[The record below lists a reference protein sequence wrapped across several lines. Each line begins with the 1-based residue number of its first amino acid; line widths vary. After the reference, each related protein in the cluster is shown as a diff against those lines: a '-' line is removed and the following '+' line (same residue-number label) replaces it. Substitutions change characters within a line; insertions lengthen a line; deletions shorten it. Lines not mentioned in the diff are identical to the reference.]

1 MFLNAATLQ
10 YSNKALKNDLMY
22 FQHVYDKTLA
32 QASYFIGCQKAGVAA
47 VIDPKRDIDTYLEIA
62 KQNNMQITHVFETH
76 IHADF
81 LSGARELAAVTGA
94 KMYLSDEGGEG
105 WQYEFAHEGL
115 KHGQQLM
122 VGNLKIEVL
131 HTPGHTPESISFLL
145 TDTPASKEPVML
157 FTGDFVFVGDI
168 GRPDLLEKAAGM
180 VGTQDKGAEQMYQSI
195 NLFANLPE
203 FIQVWP
209 GHGAGSACGKALGAV
224 PSTTVGYEKKRNWA
238 FSYGTNKAGFIDFL
252 LTDQPEPPK
261 YFAKMKEL
269 NKVDRP
275 LLTEVPTIKELS
287 KSDLNAATAKGIKL
301 IDTRNKQ
308 DFEKG
313 FIEGSINIQGN
324 NSFSTWMGWF
334 VTYNEPFILVANP
347 SQMDD
352 LTRKLMRIGLDNM
365 YGFVDAAKINE
376 LSDAPLLTSTM
387 VNINDV
393 KANTKAEVID
403 LRGVAEYNS
412 GHIAGATNVFVGT
425 LLQNLDKVPKDKP
438 VIIHCQGGDRA
449 AIGYSLLV
457 KEGYTNVSNYSPGMN
472 EWIKERQAVV
482 S

>member
-1 MFLNAATLQ
+1 
-10 YSNKALKNDLMY
+10 MY

-47 VIDPKRDIDTYLEIA
+47 VIDPKRDVDTYLEIA
-62 KQNNMQITHVFETH
+62 KQNNMQITHIFETH

-275 LLTEVPTIKELS
+275 LLTEVPTIKEMT
-287 KSDLNAATAKGIKL
+287 AAELKAAMDKGVKL

-313 FIEGSINIQGN
+313 FIPGSINIQGN
-324 NSFSTWMGWF
+324 NSFATWMGWF
-334 VTYNEPFILVANP
+334 VTYNEPFILLAAP

-352 LTRKLMRIGLDNM
+352 LTRKLMRIGLDNIH
-365 YGFVDAAKINE
+365 GFVDAAKINE
-376 LSDAPLLTSTM
+376 LANGPLSTSTM
-387 VNINDV
+387 VNISDV
-393 KANTKAEVID
+393 KANTTAQVID
-403 LRGVAEYNS
+403 LRGAAEFNA

-425 LLQNLDKVPKDKP
+425 LLQNLAKVPKDKP

-472 EWIKERQAVV
+472 EWIKEAQPLAY
-482 S
+482 

>member
-1 MFLNAATLQ
+1 
-10 YSNKALKNDLMY
+10 MY

-32 QASYFIGCQKAGVAA
+32 QASYFIGCQKAGIAA

-62 KQNNMQITHVFETH
+62 KQNNMQITHIFETH

-81 LSGARELAAVTGA
+81 LTGSRELAAVTGA

-105 WQYEFAHEGL
+105 WEYEF
-115 KHGQQLM
+115 
-122 VGNLKIEVL
+122 
-131 HTPGHTPESISFLL
+131 FLL

-275 LLTEVPTIKELS
+275 LLTEVPTIKEMT
-287 KSDLNAATAKGIKL
+287 AAELKAAMDKGVKL

-313 FIEGSINIQGN
+313 FIPGSINIQGN
-324 NSFSTWMGWF
+324 NSFATWMGWF
-334 VTYNEPFILVANP
+334 VTYNEPFILLAAP

-352 LTRKLMRIGLDNM
+352 LTRKLMRIGLDNIH
-365 YGFVDAAKINE
+365 GFVDAAKINE
-376 LSDAPLLTSTM
+376 LANGPLSTSTM
-387 VNINDV
+387 VNISDV
-393 KANTKAEVID
+393 KANTTAQVID
-403 LRGVAEYNS
+403 LRGAAEFNA

-425 LLQNLDKVPKDKP
+425 LLQNLAKVPKDKP

-472 EWIKERQAVV
+472 EWIKEAQPLAY
-482 S
+482 